1 MGFIPRPDAFKNV
14 LDILGGPAEQSQYV
28 LVVTPPLSMLAGGGL
43 ATRLGVVGG
52 ALGSALTVGAA
63 ANLAFMAESVS
74 LPGRQFRTTNH
85 YIYGSSRRMPVGVEY
100 QTMMVNFICTNSM
113 IERHFFDIWHQFIMS
128 PRSQYMEYYNDY
140 VGTLVVK
147 KLMNSGLV
155 ASTTAGGP
163 VYSNNPLVEIGNTAS
178 TYVLDE
184 AYPISVQ
191 SQELNWSG
199 QDYLKL
205 TVEFTY
211 KSWRSEPLTAI
222 FDTGSGVGRPF

>member
-1 MGFIPRPDAFKNV
+1 
-14 LDILGGPAEQSQYV
+14 
-28 LVVTPPLSMLAGGGL
+28 
-43 ATRLGVVGG
+43 
-52 ALGSALTVGAA
+52 
-63 ANLAFMAESVS
+63 
-74 LPGRQFRTTNH
+74 
-85 YIYGSSRRMPVGVEY
+85 
-100 QTMMVNFICTNSM
+100 
-113 IERHFFDIWHQFIMS
+113 
-128 PRSQYMEYYNDY
+128 
-140 VGTLVVK
+140 
-147 KLMNSGLV
+147 MNSGLV

-222 FDTGSGVGRPF
+222 FDTGSGVGSPF